1 MVMAGSKLLCPQLSR
16 HVVLLGF
23 GQKVGVCATGQ
34 PSVLTPRLT
43 LGTAAQ
49 RGKVAPQG
57 HTASRRQSQGQLRHT
72 QKTDGQ
78 ILRPG
83 QLWPVERPP
92 GEREG
97 VPADLGVSGICVLAC
112 GPGAL
117 ITTGGC
123 FGPACT
129 QEGDRPLKHSGCPQ
143 LQLGGSPGSHPPLQ
157 LHCRCT
163 QTGSGHQPPSRMPG
177 T

>member
-92 GEREG
+92 GERKEC
-97 VPADLGVSGICVLAC
+97 PPTSGSRGSVCWHVALA
-112 GPGAL
+112 L
-117 ITTGGC
+117 
-123 FGPACT
+123 
-129 QEGDRPLKHSGCPQ
+129 
-143 LQLGGSPGSHPPLQ
+143 
-157 LHCRCT
+157 
-163 QTGSGHQPPSRMPG
+163 
-177 T
+177 